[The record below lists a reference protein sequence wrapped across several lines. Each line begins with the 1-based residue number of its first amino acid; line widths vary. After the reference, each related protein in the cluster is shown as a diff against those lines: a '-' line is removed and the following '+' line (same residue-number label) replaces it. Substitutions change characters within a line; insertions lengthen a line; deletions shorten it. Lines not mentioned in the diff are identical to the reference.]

1 MDPEP
6 HVCGPLMCSNLTS
19 VLVTGMAVEVLAY
32 HEPVFFPEHPM
43 TQNQVD
49 QACHPR
55 TLAAKA
61 GGSEVQGHPVTKH
74 L

>member
-1 MDPEP
+1 MS
-6 HVCGPLMCSNLTS
+6 VVKFMCSNLTS
-19 VLVTGMAVEVLAY
+19 VLVTDMAVEVLAY
-32 HEPVFFPEHPM
+32 HEQRPVFYPEHSM

-55 TLAAKA
+55 TLAANA
-61 GGSEVQGHPVTKH
+61 GRSQVQGHPQLQKQ

>member
-1 MDPEP
+1 
-6 HVCGPLMCSNLTS
+6 
-19 VLVTGMAVEVLAY
+19 MAVEVLAY